1 MTHPPLILAS
11 QSAIRAAILQQHG
24 IKFDIIPADID
35 ERTFD
40 DLDALALAKAKALH
54 ISAKY
59 PNHWVIGAD
68 QICHFNGTVFHKPVT
83 IDNAIHTLQQLE
95 GNTHTLLTAACTAHN
110 NVIIWEGLDNI
121 QLTMHKLSLNKI
133 KAYIAKDMPLQSCGA
148 YCYEKNGKKL
158 FSHVTHPSE
167 SIQGLPLKQL
177 LKELLKL
184 NK

>member
-40 DLDALALAKAKALH
+40 DLDAPGLAKAKALH

-184 NK
+184 DK